1 VGVYAKNDKYKDIR
15 DDLDDIISQYD
26 EIIETHGFI
35 VYEEDNTVSFD
46 LIVDFDADRAAIK
59 QKVLDEIKS
68 RHPNYNYVIIDDYDI
83 TD

>member
-1 VGVYAKNDKYKDIR
+1 
-15 DDLDDIISQYD
+15 
-26 EIIETHGFI
+26 
-35 VYEEDNTVSFD
+35 VSFD